1 MLGTFLRR
9 VALLSLLLAPGLAS
23 AEADPAAVGRLS
35 EALRFETV
43 SPADPADF
51 RPEPFEAFRG
61 FLVESFPLVHERL
74 EREIVSGRSLLYT
87 WRGSDPDAK
96 PVLVTSH
103 YDVVPVPDDT
113 LDDWEH
119 PPFAGVVADG
129 WVWGRGALDDKF
141 GVLATL
147 EAVTRLL
154 RAGFTPERT
163 VYLAFGHDEEIG
175 GPEGAGGITE
185 LLASRGVRLAW
196 SLDEGMAVIAD
207 ALPGLTAPAAMVG
220 IAEKGYVTLELT
232 VDTPGGHSSTPPRH
246 TAVGILARAIT
257 RLEANPMPG
266 GLRGAGRALFDYLGP
281 ELPLAYRLPLANLWL
296 FEGLI
301 VRRLD
306 DQQAVNAL
314 LRTTTAATMF
324 QGSPKENVLPSH
336 AEARVNFRILPGDT
350 SDEVLEFAR
359 RVIGDERVQIAKTR
373 KTREPSPTSHTD
385 GPPFTFLARRIGE
398 VYDDAVLAPGLV
410 LGGTDSRHFTP
421 ISEHVYRFIPF
432 EFGVE
437 DLARAHGID
446 ERLGTGTFA
455 RGIRFYVRM
464 FEAAGPDAGM

>member
-1 MLGTFLRR
+1 
-9 VALLSLLLAPGLAS
+9 
-23 AEADPAAVGRLS
+23 
-35 EALRFETV
+35 
-43 SPADPADF
+43 
-51 RPEPFEAFRG
+51 
-61 FLVESFPLVHERL
+61 VESFPLVHERL
-74 EREIVSGRSLLYT
+74 EREIVSGHSLLYT

-220 IAEKGYVTLELT
+220 IAEKGYVTLEVT
-232 VDTPGGHSSTPPRH
+232 ARAPGGPRSEERSMPKH
-246 TAVGILARAIT
+246 APFKPIPHHLVSAAAIHHPRPAPAPTSRSGLRARALALAVALGVASIGCGEGSAGEDGGLAGDGAAVG
-257 RLEANPMPG
+257 
-266 GLRGAGRALFDYLGP
+266 D
-281 ELPLAYRLPLANLWL
+281 LPRN
-296 FEGLI
+296 
-301 VRRLD
+301 
-306 DQQAVNAL
+306 
-314 LRTTTAATMF
+314 
-324 QGSPKENVLPSH
+324 
-336 AEARVNFRILPGDT
+336 
-350 SDEVLEFAR
+350 
-359 RVIGDERVQIAKTR
+359 DERTMA
-373 KTREPSPTSHTD
+373 
-385 GPPFTFLARRIGE
+385 G
-398 VYDDAVLAPGLV
+398 DDIV
-410 LGGTDSRHFTP
+410 SR
-421 ISEHVYRFIPF
+421 
-432 EFGVE
+432 FG
-437 DLARAHGID
+437 R
-446 ERLGTGTFA
+446 
-455 RGIRFYVRM
+455 
-464 FEAAGPDAGM
+464 